1 VIKARQMIE
10 DRSATGP
17 HSGGRD
23 SAVGRARRP
32 WIAAQHPDHGGD
44 PDLFIAGMSRSAW
57 LTPSENE
64 APITGYRRRG
74 IAGTL
79 RTLARRARQARRH
92 RRGRRTARS
101 TRVQ

>member
-1 VIKARQMIE
+1 MIKARQMIE

-23 SAVGRARRP
+23 SAAGRARRA
-32 WIAAQHPDHGGD
+32 WIAAHHPDHGGD

-57 LTPSENE
+57 LTSGANE
-64 APITGYRRRG
+64 APITGSRRRG
-74 IAGTL
+74 VAGAL
-79 RTLARRARQARRH
+79 RTLARQARRH